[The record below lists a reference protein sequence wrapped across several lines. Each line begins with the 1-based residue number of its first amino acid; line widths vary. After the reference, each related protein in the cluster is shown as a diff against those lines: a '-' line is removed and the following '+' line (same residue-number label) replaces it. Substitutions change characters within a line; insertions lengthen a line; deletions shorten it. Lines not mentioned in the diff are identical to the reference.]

1 MATTELQ
8 EQQIKAAQEKLA
20 ELIRSDFARIER
32 MKANQEVTDFSKLR
46 TITIGEIEY
55 PGMRSISNL
64 TRP

>member
-32 MKANQEVTDFSKLR
+32 MKADQEVT
-46 TITIGEIEY
+46 GW
-55 PGMRSISNL
+55 
-64 TRP
+64 RPSPSA

>member
-32 MKANQEVTDFSKLR
+32 MKADQEVTDFSKL
-46 TITIGEIEY
+46 E
-55 PGMRSISNL
+55 RSEEHTSEL
-64 TRP
+64 QSHA